1 VKDGSFLE
9 KIGLADS
16 TKEKRAAACIEDY
29 LKVLSLIAA
38 PAQYAI
44 VIK

>member
-1 VKDGSFLE
+1 MALRYVGKDP
-9 KIGLADS
+9 DS
-16 TKEKRAAACIEDY
+16 PVNDSPTVWVDKEDY
-29 LKVLSLIAA
+29 LKVFSLIAA